1 MPFQRPTYHHTAMC
15 MLGHPEHSVTCC
27 HAPSGAYECRPPT
40 SRARSTP
47 WICRYPSSAT
57 AVTLAQLWIAV
68 SRPPG
73 DPVLRRGR
81 TPDRAD
87 PSCLRSRRPS
97 PSLACRPKLVA
108 KPIKPL
114 ACLPAEARC
123 APHDQ
128 RERSQRYQPGRLAQ
142 RPIRSACI
150 TGRCA
155 VCIEPL
161 PEHPAI
167 WLAHPQKAWHS
178 PAAVRPHSR
187 PIPVPLPAA
196 TSATASSKTPSA
208 SKVQPAC
215 LFRAGRCLLVPW
227 LASHRAAQCTA
238 PPQRV
243 PGTQGL
249 HVY

>member
-1 MPFQRPTYHHTAMC
+1 MRYCRCVVSAVQRPTYHHTAMC
-15 MLGHPEHSVTCC
+15 MLGHPEHSFTCY

-108 KPIKPL
+108 KPVKPF

-123 APHDQ
+123 KAGQTP
-128 RERSQRYQPGRLAQ
+128 RLLAGRSSLQSRSNPSLAC
-142 RPIRSACI
+142 RPKLVARRTTSESDRSA
-150 TGRCA
+150 TRQA
-155 VCIEPL
+155 
-161 PEHPAI
+161 
-167 WLAHPQKAWHS
+167 AWRS
-178 PAAVRPHSR
+178 DPYA
-187 PIPVPLPAA
+187 L
-196 TSATASSKTPSA
+196 
-208 SKVQPAC
+208 
-215 LFRAGRCLLVPW
+215 
-227 LASHRAAQCTA
+227 LASPVAALFA
-238 PPQRV
+238 
-243 PGTQGL
+243 
-249 HVY
+249 